1 MTWLTPVT
9 LDFQHKTKVAKEKA
23 MSMEDFIIT
32 VYCLV
37 DEAMKNLLT
46 GKQKLRQ
53 RGFKPNLSDSEM
65 ITMEVVAEFL
75 GIDTDKG
82 AWEYFSNHWRGW
94 FPMLGSRA
102 NYAKH
107 AANLW
112 SMTQRIQKELAKQMG
127 AFFDL
132 LHLSDGFPMPICHFK
147 RAYFSRIFSGEA
159 DYGYCASKAEIYY
172 GFKGNLLINSE
183 GVITE
188 ITVTSANIDE
198 RDSLWELI
206 NEVQGM
212 VLADKGLIGIDF
224 QNELRQFAAI
234 DLQTAVR
241 SNMQE
246 KRSEGFIKWLK
257 STRRL
262 VETVIGQLTER
273 FNIEKVR
280 ARKLWYLTNRIAR
293 KVLAHTICVF
303 INKQNGNPALQF
315 ELLVKP

>member
-1 MTWLTPVT
+1 
-9 LDFQHKTKVAKEKA
+9 
-23 MSMEDFIIT
+23 MSMEDFIIA

-37 DEAMKNLLT
+37 DEMLKNLLD
-46 GKQKLRQ
+46 KQKLRQ
-53 RGFKPNLSDSEM
+53 RGFKPNLSDSEI

-82 AWEYFSNHWRGW
+82 AWEYFCNHWRDW
-94 FPMLGSRA
+94 FPKLGSRA
-102 NYAKH
+102 NFAKH

-112 SMTQRIQKELAKQMG
+112 NVTQRIQKELAKRLG
-127 AFFDL
+127 AFSDL
-132 LHLSDGFPMPICHFK
+132 LHLSDGFPMPVCHFK
-147 RAYFSRIFSGEA
+147 RAYFSSIFSGEA
-159 DYGYCASKAEIYY
+159 TYGYCASKGETYY
-172 GFKGNLLINSE
+172 GFKGNVLINSE

-188 ITVTSANIDE
+188 MTATPANIDE
-198 RDSLWELI
+198 RDSLWDLI
-206 NEVQGM
+206 DEVHGM
-212 VLADKGLIGIDF
+212 VIADKGLIGADYR
-224 QNELRQFAAI
+224 NELQQFAQI

-241 SNMQE
+241 SNMKE
-246 KRSEGFIKWLK
+246 TRSEKFVIWLK

-303 INKQNGNPALQF
+303 INKQNGNPPLQF
-315 ELLVKP
+315 ELLLKS